1 MFFEVT
7 GGSFGRIWRAP
18 SSSRRHFWTLPATFS
33 LLGVLYTPLAW
44 MTRGQTQ
51 HAFGVD
57 DTFPLHIVFLVWHI
71 LNEHEWL
78 IFR

>member
-1 MFFEVT
+1 
-7 GGSFGRIWRAP
+7 
-18 SSSRRHFWTLPATFS
+18 
-33 LLGVLYTPLAW
+33 